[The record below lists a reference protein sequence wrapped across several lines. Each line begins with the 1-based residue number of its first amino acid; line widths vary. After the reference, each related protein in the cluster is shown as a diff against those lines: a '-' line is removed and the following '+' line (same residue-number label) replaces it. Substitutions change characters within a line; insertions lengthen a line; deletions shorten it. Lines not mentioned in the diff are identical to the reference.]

1 MSSGPTNTSISVLLD
16 GLRNFRGKVVNQS
29 VLNTG
34 TDVNTRTFA
43 NSAKQSKGQ
52 DFKDVWRD
60 QLRTQKN
67 SAANERAQTKET
79 ELKQRNREQ
88 MEANRADKAQT
99 IEKNSAEKPE
109 YQKTENASRNQNPN
123 NESAVSDNADK
134 ASNDTSARDVANERA
149 TEQEEKTC
157 QHHCGDQAAAD
168 SEADAQV
175 ASSESDGEVTDTEV
189 ADPQSLE
196 SAVAQTAAIELND
209 GNILPPEI
217 IDNHQVESLVDGL
230 AQPTAGSTVEIAT
243 ELNPTQAKLSES
255 GIASLA
261 YASGN
266 GMIEGEAQIAAAE
279 KVATATV
286 GIDSPRVK
294 TSVLDAL
301 NQQATVETESEV
313 QEKLNQSNAIAAATR
328 NNAGTTTTGLA
339 GELANAEARLAGN
352 REFFTNADTMNEGLR
367 GNLSTQSADPGVGV
381 SRETLQLARN
391 LAAQMQTNATASTQ
405 SAMTE
410 AGKAATVETSGAELK
425 AANAVQSSMTQPQAN
440 NLSLTRAG
448 AMQAAIPFNQNHA
461 QFMNT
466 VAERVLWMA
475 SKNIQAAEIHMDPA
489 DLGPI
494 QVRIAVNQDQASVN
508 FVAHHTAVREVLDLN
523 VMRLRE
529 MFENEGIDLVN
540 VDISDRSQ
548 QQEQEQGEDRRS
560 HFSFN
565 GDSEL
570 GNETHAVTGTIAGGN
585 HLVDF
590 YA

>member
-34 TDVNTRTFA
+34 TDVNTGI
-43 NSAKQSKGQ
+43 KQSKGQ

-175 ASSESDGEVTDTEV
+175 ASSEPDGEVTDTEV

-367 GNLSTQSADPGVGV
+367 GNLSAQSADPGVGV